1 MIRKKII
8 ALSGKMGSGKSTIA
22 RHVYNKLDDAMII
35 PLAGVAKQC
44 IEIITGVAM
53 DEKQPDGSYDY
64 SQKQKGMLL
73 RSGMPLGV
81 FIREFAEA
89 SRGFDKTIW
98 IDSTF
103 NTIEGSNRKHYI
115 IPDLR
120 MLTEYDFLLGLTNS
134 DEYEV
139 YMFRI
144 ESALSKDKDGR
155 SMSHV
160 TESEL
165 DGKQFDAVYKNAP
178 PLHNAELIAKQIV
191 NYIR

>member
-8 ALSGKMGSGKSTIA
+8 ALSGKMGCGKSTIA

-44 IEIITGVAM
+44 IEIITGVPM
-53 DEKQPDGSYDY
+53 EEKQPDGSYDY

-73 RSGMPLGV
+73 RSGMTLGV

-89 SRGFDKTIW
+89 SRSFDKTIW
-98 IDSTF
+98 IDATF

-120 MLTEYDFLLGLTNS
+120 MLTEYNFLLDLTNS

-165 DGKQFDAVYKNAP
+165 DEKQFDKTFNNTP
-178 PLHNAELIAKQIV
+178 PLHNAEMIANQIV

>member
-8 ALSGKMGSGKSTIA
+8 ALSGKMGCGKSTIA
-22 RHVYNKLDDAMII
+22 RHIYNKLDDAMII

-44 IEIITGVAM
+44 IEIITGVSM

-64 SQKQKGMLL
+64 SQKQKGMIL

-98 IDSTF
+98 IDATF
-103 NTIEGSNRKHYI
+103 NTIESSNRKHYI
-115 IPDLR
+115 IPDMR

-144 ESALSKDKDGR
+144 ESILSKDRDGR

-165 DGKQFDAVYKNAP
+165 DAKQFDAVYKNTP
-178 PLHNAELIAKQIV
+178 PLHNAESIAKQIV

>member
-8 ALSGKMGSGKSTIA
+8 ALSGKMGCGKSTIA
-22 RHVYNKLDDAMII
+22 RHVYNKLDNAMII

-53 DEKQPDGSYDY
+53 SEQQPDGSYDY

-89 SRGFDKTIW
+89 SRGFDKSIW
-98 IDSTF
+98 IDATF
-103 NTIEGSNRKHYI
+103 NTIESSSRKHYI
-115 IPDLR
+115 IPDMR
-120 MLTEYDFLLGLTNS
+120 MITEYEFLLGLTNS

-144 ESALSKDKDGR
+144 ESAISKDKDGR
-155 SMSHV
+155 SMSHH
-160 TESEL
+160 TECEL
-165 DGKQFDAVYKNAP
+165 DTKQFDAVYKNTP